1 MRPGDVLRRAAD
13 AVRDAATQSGRLRG
27 VADNLDN
34 HLDSVIKQ
42 IRDLDKYDSTVTTR
56 GTNTKTTYWDRE
68 TGRPGSERG
77 TILEDFGGGDR
88 GDNATEVG
96 NLGSSTDHGGHLG
109 AHRFFGD
116 TPDAGIIPQ
125 AGNLNTGAWKKME
138 NEWAAWVGSGYQVDY
153 RIDVYPPGAVRP
165 DALEVEYVVTNPSTG
180 EEVYRNFPSF
190 WNEAGESFD
199 RKYSRDMPGLP

>member
-1 MRPGDVLRRAAD
+1 MRPGDVIRRAAD
-13 AVRDAATQSGRLRG
+13 AVRDAATHSSRLRG

-42 IRDLDKYDSTVTTR
+42 IRDVDKYDSTVTRR
-56 GTNTKTTYWDRE
+56 GRNTKTTWWDRE

-77 TILEDFGGGDR
+77 TILDDFGGTGR

-96 NLGSSTDHGGHLG
+96 SLGNPTDHGGHLG

-116 TPDAGIIPQ
+116 TPDPGIIPQ

-138 NEWAAWVGSGYQVDY
+138 NEWAAWVGNGYQVDY

-165 DALEVEYVVTNPSTG
+165 DALEVEYIVTNPNTG